1 MFGFSPHWGPALGS
15 TRFDQTILDPA
26 LSPTH
31 VETCGSCSWAAL
43 HQTPWRNEMD
53 GMGTP
58 DLPDAQFCKAEDE
71 LVESIMASKI
81 NDLDKV

>member
-1 MFGFSPHWGPALGS
+1 
-15 TRFDQTILDPA
+15 
-26 LSPTH
+26 
-31 VETCGSCSWAAL
+31 
-43 HQTPWRNEMD
+43 MD